1 MTAHD
6 PGLFLSWDY
15 EGQPSSQPSPTI
27 LEATF
32 SRDELVQ
39 ALSAVQVA
47 LGDGDLGWIQL
58 EFAEDQTVII
68 SAQNPTLA
76 VRYALKA
83 SHSQKGVLKVS
94 GRQLLEYT
102 KQIPQNTL
110 SFHAELPY
118 RVLLS
123 SGHSSAKLHL
133 IQGHTSTH
141 VQAAPS
147 DSEVRIKGTTLAPW
161 ATSFK
166 DLLQVD
172 DTRFYA
178 NGALI
183 WVEDNCLCAVASD
196 AVRLAHVKLN
206 DGIQVQ
212 SAQGG
217 RILVPR
223 KTWEEIIR
231 MSGQHPEDEFCLKWS
246 EGTLSFSIES
256 PQYLLHSKTIA
267 GLYPPYENAIP
278 HKLTTKIQ
286 LSVATLAESIKRAL
300 IFADKSKVLQLA
312 FDQNTLRLSCFTPG
326 QKEGEEV
333 IALDAAVES
342 PFDVNYNGAHLA
354 SILSVLPAGQVELH
368 WESINRPVKITGAVR
383 PGLEAFYLL
392 VPTKF

>member
-27 LEATF
+27 LEASF

-58 EFAEDQTVII
+58 EFTAQQTVII

-76 VRYALKA
+76 VRATLKA
-83 SHSQKGVLKVS
+83 SHSHTGVLKVS

-110 SFHAELPY
+110 SFHAEMPY

-133 IQGHTSTH
+133 IQGHNLTN
-141 VQAAPS
+141 VQPAPA
-147 DSEVRIKGTTLAPW
+147 DSEVRIKGSHLAPW
-161 ATSFK
+161 AMSFK

-183 WVEDNCLCAVASD
+183 WIEEGQLCAVASD
-196 AVRLAHVKLN
+196 AVRLAHVKLKE
-206 DGIQVQ
+206 GAQIQNN
-212 SAQGG
+212 QGG

-223 KTWEEIIR
+223 KTWEEVIR
-231 MSGQHPEDEFCLKWS
+231 MAVQNPDEEFCLKWS
-246 EGTLSFSIES
+246 ESVLSFSVES
-256 PQYLLHSKTIA
+256 PQYLMHSKTIA

-286 LSVATLAESIKRAL
+286 LNVATLAESIKRAL
-300 IFADKSKVLQLA
+300 IFADKSKVLQLS
-312 FDQNTLRLSCFTPG
+312 FERNTLRLSCFTPG

-333 IALDAAVES
+333 ISLDATVES
-342 PFDVNYNGAHLA
+342 PFDVNYNGVHLA
-354 SILSVLPAGQVELH
+354 SILGVLPAGQVELQ

-383 PGLEAFYLL
+383 SGLEAFYLL